1 MTFSP
6 NQNKI
11 EQFTKSKSKKKK
23 TKHKNEEK
31 MSKVFHS
38 SVMIDK
44 KKNDKKNKEEERI
57 NGNFY

>member
-1 MTFSP
+1 MNPILSDF
-6 NQNKI
+6 
-11 EQFTKSKSKKKK
+11 FTKSKQNRTIYKIKIKKKK

-44 KKNDKKNKEEERI
+44 KKNDKKKIRKKK
-57 NGNFY
+57 G